1 MDVDREGNF
10 ELKGDPRIL
19 YQGMVATRITLL
31 QASFECIS
39 RAAVISTRYA
49 VCRRQF
55 KTLNAS
61 SEERKLLDYQTHT
74 AIIAPHVAS
83 QFMILF
89 LTKRI
94 TELV

>member
-10 ELKGDPRIL
+10 ELKGDPRSI

-39 RAAVISTRYA
+39 RAAVIATRYA

-55 KTLNAS
+55 KTLKGS
-61 SEERKLLDYQTHT
+61 TQERKLLDY
-74 AIIAPHVAS
+74 
-83 QFMILF
+83 
-89 LTKRI
+89 
-94 TELV
+94 